1 VTAQQADL
9 HLAIKNDGDVSL
21 FNGLLKFL
29 IDQPCLDSQYIQSHT
44 DGFDAIAREVT
55 QQRYDVTNLATDV
68 GVSQDKLTTF
78 FQWFAHS
85 PTAITLFCQGVN
97 QAENGV
103 DKGNAIIN
111 AHLATGKI
119 GRVGCGPFSITG
131 QPNAMGGREVG
142 GLANQLAVH
151 RGFDGE
157 SIQQVQA
164 FWESPE
170 IATKPG

>member
-1 VTAQQADL
+1 MVIDPRETVTAQQADL
-9 HLAIKNDGDVSL
+9 HLPIKNDGDVSL

-29 IDQPCLDSQYIQSHT
+29 IEKQGIDSQCINSYTS
-44 DGFDAIAREVT
+44 GFDALAKEIT
-55 QQRYDVTNLATDV
+55 QQRYNVTNLATDV

-119 GRVGCGPFSITG
+119 GRVGC
-131 QPNAMGGREVG
+131 
-142 GLANQLAVH
+142 
-151 RGFDGE
+151 
-157 SIQQVQA
+157 
-164 FWESPE
+164 
-170 IATKPG
+170 